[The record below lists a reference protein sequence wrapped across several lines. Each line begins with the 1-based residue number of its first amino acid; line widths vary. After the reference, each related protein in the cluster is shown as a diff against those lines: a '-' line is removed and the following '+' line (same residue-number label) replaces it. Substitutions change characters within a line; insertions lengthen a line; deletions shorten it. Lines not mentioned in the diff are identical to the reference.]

1 MLRAMNGFWGVF
13 GIPVIGRDVAVAPRK
28 AGSAVAPSCLIGT
41 AGVRA
46 AAGPAAKRT
55 RAVVASVAFVGIGR
69 STHVMG
75 GLSNSLAIVPAMP
88 ATRPRTRMAPDERRR
103 QILDV
108 ARRLFS
114 TRPYG

>member
-1 MLRAMNGFWGVF
+1 MLRAMNGFCGVF

-46 AAGPAAKRT
+46 AAGPAARRT

-69 STHVMG
+69 SNHGYPNCEAGVMMSPHG
-75 GLSNSLAIVPAMP
+75 PRPA
-88 ATRPRTRMAPDERRR
+88 D
-103 QILDV
+103 
-108 ARRLFS
+108 RRLGGAL
-114 TRPYG
+114 RRLRAP

>member
-1 MLRAMNGFWGVF
+1 MLRAMNRFCGVF

-46 AAGPAAKRT
+46 AAGPAARRT
-55 RAVVASVAFVGIGR
+55 GAVVASVVFVGIGR
-69 STHVMG
+69 SNHVIG
-75 GLSNSLAIVPAMP
+75 GLSNRVGIVPAMA
-88 ATRPRTRMAPDERRR
+88 ATRTRTRMAPDERRR

-108 ARRLFS
+108 A
-114 TRPYG
+114 